1 MVLPNYPPAPLASV
15 CGPYLGPADDP
26 NRQVEGVFLRIHAR
40 PSVASGRLSI
50 GVGTQRPNA
59 TGISPETSGSIESRL
74 GGYINPAAFSTAPQY
89 TYGNVSRTIPMRG
102 PSQAFTDVSLSKT
115 FRLFEGVK
123 MLFKAD
129 AFNMT
134 NTPVFYGPN
143 TQIGTATFGQITSQA
158 NFPRVIQLGVR
169 FAL

>member
-1 MVLPNYPPAPLASV
+1 MGSNRLLDYAIGGWSVSFNTTMQSGFPLAI
-15 CGPYLGPADDP
+15 Y
-26 NRQVEGVFLRIHAR
+26 QVNTN
-40 PSVASGRLSI
+40 SSI
-50 GVGTQRPNA
+50 GAGTQRPNA
-59 TGISPETSGSIESRL
+59 TGISPVTSGSIENRL
-74 GGYINPAAFSTAPQY
+74 GGYINSAAFSTAPQY
-89 TYGNVSRTIPMRG
+89 TYGNVSRTIPIRG

-129 AFNMT
+129 AFNVT

-143 TQIGTATFGQITSQA
+143 TQLGTATFGQITSQA